1 MTTTL
6 IVLFNLKPGVSVED
20 YEQFARHTDI
30 PAVKALKSVDDFTVF
45 KTAGLFGSDARP
57 PYQYV
62 ELIPINDMDGF
73 LAALPEESIQR
84 VAAQFGEFADNPI
97 FMLTNEL

>member
-6 IVLFNLKPGVSVED
+6 IVLFNLKPGVDAEA
-20 YEQFARHTDI
+20 YEQFARHSDI
-30 PAVKALKSVDDFTVF
+30 PTVKALKSVDDFKVF
-45 KTAGLFGSDARP
+45 KTAGLFGSDAKP
-57 PYQYV
+57 PYQYI

-73 LAALPEESIQR
+73 MAALPEEAIQR
-84 VAAQFGEFADNPI
+84 VAAQFGEFADDPI